1 MKVLHI
7 TAHLGGGVGRVLSS
21 VSIAR
26 KKAASSVTDSY
37 ICLEPPEKKETVFSM
52 REAGVEVFICPDSA
66 QIDRLIAE
74 SDIVQ
79 LEWWHHPLLA
89 RFISEHTITARLIV
103 WSHTSGLSYPDIPS
117 EFVYLPHSFLFTSP
131 VSHRNIK
138 RGGSIDTVHSSGGFE
153 DIPLNER
160 PLKKSDLIYSYL
172 GAPNFSKLHPQIADF
187 LTAVHTPRFRVQF
200 FGDAEANPKLLSSQ
214 LTDKMVHRGFTS
226 DPNSVLMESDI
237 LIYLLNPDHYGT
249 TENALLEAMAAG
261 VVPVVLNNPVESSI
275 VKHNVT
281 GMIVDSPESFA
292 DAIAFLNQ
300 NRNALRH
307 MAQAAAKD
315 IRERFPLEKTIQ
327 GLDAHYQMMINEERD
342 TFTFSSILGSCPH
355 EWFLSCIGK
364 YGKYFTVDS
373 GDVLRHERLRH
384 PVLYEQSKSSAFQ
397 FFKYF
402 PQDKLLERWV
412 NMLREDLRHENA
424 DPA

>member
-7 TAHLGGGVGRVLSS
+7 TAHLGGGVGRVLSR
-21 VSIAR
+21 VSMAR
-26 KKAASSVTDSY
+26 KKGGSDVTDSF
-37 ICLEPPEKKETVFSM
+37 ICLEPPEKKETVSSM
-52 REAGVEVFICPDSA
+52 HEAGIEVFICPDSS

-89 RFISEHTITARLIV
+89 RFICENTIPARLIV
-103 WSHTSGLSYPDIPS
+103 WSHTSGLSYPDIPLK
-117 EFVYLPHSFLFTSP
+117 FVYMPHSFLFTSP
-131 VSHRNIK
+131 VSHQNVR
-138 RGGSIDTVHSSGGFE
+138 RAGGIDTVHSSGGFE

-160 PLKKSDLIYSYL
+160 RLKKGDLTYSYL

-187 LTAVHTPRFRVQF
+187 LGAVHTPGFRVQF
-200 FGDAEANPKLLSSQ
+200 FGDANANPKLLSTR
-214 LTDKMVHRGFTS
+214 LADKIVLRGFTS
-226 DPNSVLMESDI
+226 NPDSVLMESDV

-261 VVPVVLNNPVESSI
+261 VVPVVLNNPVEASI
-275 VKHNVT
+275 VKHNVM
-281 GMIVDSPESFA
+281 GMIVDSAESFA

-300 NRNALRH
+300 NRGALRN
-307 MAQAAAKD
+307 MARAASKA
-315 IRERFPLEKTIQ
+315 IRERFPLGKTIQ
-327 GLDAHYQMMINEERD
+327 GLDAHYRMIMKEEKSL
-342 TFTFSSILGSCPH
+342 FTFSSVFGSCPH

-364 YGKYFTVDS
+364 YGKYFTTEP
-373 GDVLRHERLRH
+373 GDGLRHERLQH

-397 FFKYF
+397 FFNYF
-402 PQDKLLERWV
+402 PQDKMLERWV
-412 NMLREDLRHENA
+412 SMLREDLHHENA